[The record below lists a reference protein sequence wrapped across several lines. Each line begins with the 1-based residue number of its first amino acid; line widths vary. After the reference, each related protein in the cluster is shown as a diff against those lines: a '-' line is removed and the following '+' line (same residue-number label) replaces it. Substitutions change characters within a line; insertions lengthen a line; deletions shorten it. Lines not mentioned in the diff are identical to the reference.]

1 MISSQTLAFYE
12 QNADEFIKQTRD
24 VMLYELYD
32 TFISNLP
39 HHLEIPNHILDVGCG
54 SGRDSFWFSNKFGM
68 NVTAIDG
75 SSEIIKRNKEYY
87 ALSDVNW
94 LHLMFDKVK
103 VQGWDNQFT
112 GIWACASLLH
122 VPFESLPHLMTDLMN
137 TLVFDGILYAS
148 FKHGTEE
155 RIKDGR
161 FFCDMNEERLMA
173 VLHQLSIDC
182 TLIYDCWLTIDQRR
196 NRDDEWFN
204 VLITKRV
211 R

>member
-1 MISSQTLAFYE
+1 
-12 QNADEFIKQTRD
+12 
-24 VMLYELYD
+24 
-32 TFISNLP
+32 
-39 HHLEIPNHILDVGCG
+39 
-54 SGRDSFWFSNKFGM
+54 
-68 NVTAIDG
+68 
-75 SSEIIKRNKEYY
+75 
-87 ALSDVNW
+87 
-94 LHLMFDKVK
+94 MFDKVK

-161 FFCDMNEERLMA
+161 FFCDMNEERLLA
-173 VLHQLSIDC
+173 VLHQLSIDY